1 MEFEL
6 IKKDLQS
13 KLMEVELIKKD
24 LQNSGSLVAKDKPNS
39 YFQTSVENEKGGF
52 VYAPSKKRV
61 YNTDELKKTIDINVV
76 ELIPDRQETE
86 LDLIPRPIYNEVTRS
101 LEIANETI
109 ASQSIVIGGLESQ
122 VSELTS
128 ISASLDVQLDNERLL
143 RVTAE
148 SNSEQLRKQFVLVN
162 DTMQTSLQRSVN
174 EGIERTGLQARNE
187 GQNASI
193 QSLTKQVDSLSQQ
206 LNGKNARL
214 AEGAKAGADITIRV
228 IEKSDPAQKD
238 LFFDVKTGQTTG
250 KWINGP
256 TIEIFNTTLETQ
268 AVQITIKN
276 TQLWIGGPSLVSVE
290 PQQKVEITIQPNF
303 NVING
308 LEPKPRTFL
317 GIAGGG
323 KATDYTG
330 TLVFKTT
337 NGEVSLSCNL
347 YKHRS

>member
-1 MEFEL
+1 MEF
-6 IKKDLQS
+6 
-13 KLMEVELIKKD
+13 ELIKKD
-24 LQNSGSLVAKDKPNS
+24 LQNSGSLAAKNRPNT
-39 YFQTSVENEKGGF
+39 YFQTNIEDEKGGF
-52 VYAPSKKRV
+52 VYAPSKKRI

-86 LDLIPRPIYNEVTRS
+86 LDLIPRPIYNEATRS
-101 LEIANETI
+101 LEIANGTI
-109 ASQSIVIGGLESQ
+109 ASQSVVIGGLESQ
-122 VSELTS
+122 VSDLTS

-174 EGIERTGLQARNE
+174 EGIEKTGLQARNE
-187 GQNASI
+187 GQNATI
-193 QSLTKQVDSLSQQ
+193 QSLNKQVDSLTQQ

-228 IEKSDPAQKD
+228 IEKSDPAQKE
-238 LFFDVKTGQTTG
+238 LYFDVKTGQTTG

-256 TIEIFNTTLETQ
+256 TVELFNTTLEPQ
-268 AVQITIKN
+268 AVQITVKNVQKWISGPTLVNIK
-276 TQLWIGGPSLVSVE
+276 
-290 PQQKVEITIQPNF
+290 PQEKVEITIQPNF
-303 NVING
+303 SVING
-308 LEPKPRTFL
+308 LDPRPRTFL

-323 KATDYTG
+323 QATNYTG

-337 NGEVSLSCNL
+337 NGEVSLSINL